1 MNYLIVSKMN
11 VEAVKAQ
18 MLEDIESLEYDTD
31 DDQQIQMEILD
42 FSE

>member
-1 MNYLIVSKMN
+1 MSKMN

-18 MLEDIESLEYDTD
+18 MLEDIESLEHDTD